1 MNLAQ
6 NNLTPMPDNRYSSSV
21 IKKSAGSRHDKLV
34 AATRKWVAQ
43 SFFEPV
49 LKQARENPFHKNRLS
64 GGKGADTMASL
75 QDEFL
80 AGEMASG
87 FDRHT
92 NNFSAHSTGK
102 SGNKLVDSIVSRIEA
117 KSAYGKQSQFSPA
130 RMEHEGA
137 DRSKPNPSGTQL
149 MTNGSIHV

>member
-6 NNLTPMPDNRYSSSV
+6 NNMTPMPNNHLSSRL

-34 AATRKWVAQ
+34 AAARKWVAQ

-87 FDRHT
+87 FSRNT
-92 NNFSAHSTGK
+92 NNFSAHTTGK
-102 SGNKLVDSIVSRIEA
+102 SGNKLVDSIVNRIEA
-117 KSAYGKQSQFSPA
+117 KSAYAKQSQFSP
-130 RMEHEGA
+130 RNMEREGA
-137 DRSKPNPSGTQL
+137 DRSKPNPSGTKS
-149 MTNGSIHV
+149 MTSGSIHV